1 MLAAAYCPR
10 WFGSHNF
17 FGKLLNSTDMI
28 LASHKCLLWNKNKL
42 EVSTDSIKINLFSNA
57 HGFRLNIGAPISL
70 QLEKKTAVKYD
81 NIIDTDA

>member
-28 LASHKCLLWNKNKL
+28 LAGHKCLLWKKNKL
-42 EVSTDSIKINLFSNA
+42 ELSTDSIRINLFSNA
-57 HGFRLNIGAPISL
+57 YVFRLNIGTPIG
-70 QLEKKTAVKYD
+70 
-81 NIIDTDA
+81 DTFCQKNSSQVW